1 MAAPPGL
8 PLTMKFDNT
17 LGSLLL
23 GGMTAMGLWGVTC
36 VQTYTYF
43 TRPKKD
49 RAFLQIMVAFLLALD
64 TFDSALNIHI
74 LYHYMVSNYLNPVAL
89 MIPVWSVLIHV
100 FLTALSNFIIRTM
113 FAQRIYRLKEAYFL
127 RLGLYLTIGYLAHMT
142 WNADLPFPLQV
153 TGTIITIKAFQLKT
167 YLELDSLSN
176 LMYITF
182 AFGTGSD
189 LSVALALCW
198 LLRTSRTGFRKTDSM
213 IKVLMLYTVNTGLIV
228 ALDAAAGMLTY
239 IFMPNNF
246 IFLGFY
252 LLLSKLYL
260 NSYLAT
266 LNARQDLREQ
276 MSDPVSI
283 HLSDISNSSRRFD
296 VESSPTNISE
306 KSPHAARQIGVA
318 VSIHTSIDKEHDA
331 LYGPGQT
338 STIGRQGQAL

>member
-1 MAAPPGL
+1 
-8 PLTMKFDNT
+8 
-17 LGSLLL
+17 
-23 GGMTAMGLWGVTC
+23 MGLWGVTC

-49 RAFLQIMVAFLLALD
+49 RASLQIMVAFLLALD

-113 FAQRIYRLKEAYFL
+113 FAQRIYRLSK
-127 RLGLYLTIGYLAHMT
+127 GSIILTAWIMSISI
-142 WNADLPFPLQV
+142 ADLV

-228 ALDAAAGMLTY
+228 AMDAAAGMLAY

-296 VESSPTNISE
+296 VESSPNISE

>member
-1 MAAPPGL
+1 
-8 PLTMKFDNT
+8 MKFDNT

-113 FAQRIYRLKEAYFL
+113 FAQRIYRLSKGSIL
-127 RLGLYLTIGYLAHMT
+127 LTAWIMSISI
-142 WNADLPFPLQV
+142 ADLV